1 LSQSLIDPVVRADR
15 FIDTF
20 DHLFAGAGSA
30 LSDDKNEARPVIQFL
45 LNQALKT
52 EQALDPNL
60 TVLNYLRDRLH
71 RCGTKEGCASGD
83 CGACT
88 VVVSELTTDAMGQE
102 QLRYRSLNS
111 CLTFV
116 ASLHGKQLI
125 SVEDLKH
132 QGQLHSVQQAMV
144 DCHGSQCGFC
154 TPGFVMSLFAL
165 QKNSAEPASSETR
178 HAQAH
183 EALAG
188 NLCRCTGYR
197 PILAAAGQCCDRPP
211 SDAFD
216 ALTAQTIARLR
227 AIAPAQTG
235 ELNDGHKRCL
245 VPLTLNDLAD
255 LYQTYPE
262 ARLLAG
268 GTDLALEVTQFHRTL
283 PVMIYVGNVA
293 EMKKVEHFEDRIE
306 IGAAAVLTDCYAA
319 LSHEYPDFGGLLH
332 RFASLQIRNQGTL
345 GGNIGNASPIGDA
358 PPLLIALGA
367 QIVLRKGAHRRTLA
381 LEDFFIDYRVT
392 ARQESEFIERII
404 VPRANPRQAFRAYKV
419 SKRLDD
425 DISAV
430 CAAFRVQVENGMVVD
445 ARAAFGGMAAIPKR
459 AARCEQALAGQPWT
473 EATLE
478 RACAALAED
487 FTPLTDFR
495 ASKEYRLLSA
505 QNLLRK
511 YFIEVQTPHI
521 QTRVTAYV

>member
-1 LSQSLIDPVVRADR
+1 M
-15 FIDTF
+15 
-20 DHLFAGAGSA
+20 
-30 LSDDKNEARPVIQFL
+30 IQFL
-45 LNQALKT
+45 LNRELRT
-52 EQALDPNL
+52 EHALDPNV
-60 TVLNYLRDRLH
+60 TVLQYLREH
-71 RCGTKEGCASGD
+71 VGKPGTKEGCASGD

-88 VVVSELTTDAMGQE
+88 VVVGELDGE
-102 QLRYRSLNS
+102 RVRYRTLNS

-116 ASLHGKQLI
+116 SSLHGKQLI

-165 QKNSAEPASSETR
+165 QKNSEGFDKADTL
-178 HAQAH
+178 

-197 PILAAAGQCCDRPP
+197 PIIDAAEQACCQKQPDQF
-211 SDAFD
+211 DAFEPQTVEQLK
-216 ALTAQTIARLR
+216 AISPRETA
-227 AIAPAQTG
+227 
-235 ELNDGHKRCL
+235 ELNSGDKRCL
-245 VPLTLNDLAD
+245 LPLTVADLAD
-255 LYQTYPE
+255 LYAANPE

-268 GTDLALEVTQFHRTL
+268 GTDLALEVTQFHREL
-283 PVMIYVGNVA
+283 PVMIYVGHIESMKRVEVTA
-293 EMKKVEHFEDRIE
+293 EHIE
-306 IGAAAVLTDCYAA
+306 IGAATALSDCYAA
-319 LSHEYPDFGGLLH
+319 LAEEYPDFGELLH

-367 QIVLRKGAHRRTLA
+367 QIVLRKGNETRSLPI
-381 LEDFFIDYRVT
+381 EDYFLDYKVT
-392 ARQESEFIERII
+392 ARQEAEFIEKIL
-404 VPRANPRQAFRAYKV
+404 VPRAQANQAFRAYKV

-430 CAAFRVQVENGMVVD
+430 CAAFNLRIEDGVVQD
-445 ARAAFGGMAAIPKR
+445 ARIAFGGMAAIPKR
-459 AARCEQALAGQPWT
+459 AAACEAALQGSAWYP
-473 EATLE
+473 ALIE

-487 FTPLTDFR
+487 FTPLSDFR
-495 ASKEYRLLSA
+495 ASKEYRLLTA

-511 YFIEVQTPHI
+511 FFLELQAPEVE
-521 QTRVTAYV
+521 TRVTAYV

>member
-1 LSQSLIDPVVRADR
+1 M
-15 FIDTF
+15 
-20 DHLFAGAGSA
+20 
-30 LSDDKNEARPVIQFL
+30 IQFL
-45 LNQALKT
+45 LNQELRS
-52 EQALDPNL
+52 EHVLDPNL
-60 TVLNYLRDRLH
+60 TVLEYLREH
-71 RCGTKEGCASGD
+71 VGKPGTKEGCASGD

-88 VVVSELTTDAMGQE
+88 VVVGELHRSDSGEPT
-102 QLRYRSLNS
+102 LRYRSLNA

-165 QKNSAEPASSETR
+165 QKNSQGADL
-178 HAQAH
+178 HQAQ

-197 PILAAAGQCCDRPP
+197 PILAAAEQCCGSARQADQ
-211 SDAFD
+211 FD
-216 ALTAQTIARLR
+216 SREAQTIARLK
-227 AIAPAQTG
+227 AIAPQETG
-235 ELNDGHKRCL
+235 ELNSGDKRCL
-245 VPLTLNDLAD
+245 VPLTIGDLAD
-255 LYQTYPE
+255 LYGSHPE

-268 GTDLALEVTQFHRTL
+268 GTDLALEVTQFHRPL

-293 EMKKVEHFEDRIE
+293 QMKRIDTFEDRLE
-306 IGAAAVLTDCYAA
+306 IGAATPLSDCYAA
-319 LSHEYPDFGGLLH
+319 LEAEYPDFGALLH

-345 GGNIGNASPIGDA
+345 GGNIGNASPIGDS

-367 QIVLRKGAHRRTLA
+367 QVVLRKGNSTRTLA
-381 LEDFFIDYRVT
+381 LEDYFIDYRIT
-392 ARQESEFIERII
+392 ARQESEFIEKVI
-404 VPRANPRQAFRAYKV
+404 VPRATPTSAFRAYKV

-430 CAAFRVQVENGMVVD
+430 CAAFDIRVENGLISL
-445 ARAAFGGMAAIPKR
+445 ARAAFGGMAATPKR
-459 AARCEQALAGQPWT
+459 AKACE
-473 EATLE
+473 
-478 RACAALAED
+478 AALLGKPWATATIEAACTALGED
-487 FTPLTDFR
+487 FTPLSDFR

-511 YFIEVQTPHI
+511 YFIELQTPHI
-521 QTRVTAYV
+521 ETRVTAYV